1 MKLKVKKSVIQK
13 MINESILNEKKI
25 SNPNMDKVWID
36 SLKNIDQIHKKF
48 ETKLKKMLIGKAA
61 TIRLDDR
68 DDEDGKITNIR
79 INWKKLDLSVTIKTE
94 KGESNLPYNWIE
106 LL

>member
-1 MKLKVKKSVIQK
+1 
-13 MINESILNEKKI
+13 
-25 SNPNMDKVWID
+25 
-36 SLKNIDQIHKKF
+36 
-48 ETKLKKMLIGKAA
+48 MLIGKAA

-94 KGESNLPYNWIE
+94 KGESNLPYN
-106 LL
+106 